1 LTVLAIA
8 TVAALAASAVF
19 AASTALLH
27 RSAGMVAKV
36 TAGKGVARFVVST
49 SVHPVWLAGM
59 VGQLVGFGLHALALH
74 DGPLTLVQPLM
85 VTEVVFALPLRQLL
99 EARRPRRSELAW
111 ATLLCCGLAGFL
123 AAATPAQ
130 GSPHT
135 PDPLP
140 TALTVALVS
149 SGMAICAYLGR
160 RAQGTWPAAMLG
172 VGAGL
177 GFAGTAG
184 ALKQVTVELNGGLA
198 LVFTS
203 WPVYALALA
212 GATGMLLTELAF
224 KAGPLSASL
233 PAMSTVDTVV
243 SLVIGVAVF
252 DEPFRLNAL
261 ALFGEVTGLVV
272 VVVGLA
278 GLAAVEGPRQ
288 PKPGAEQL
296 APGRPAD
303 EAREDAIRAT

>member
-1 LTVLAIA
+1 MSLLAIA
-8 TVAALAASAVF
+8 TLAALGASAVF

-27 RSAGMVAKV
+27 RSAGIVAKV
-36 TAGKGVARFVVST
+36 TAGKGTGRFVAST

-59 VGQLVGFGLHALALH
+59 VGQLAGFGLHAVALH

-99 EARRPRRSELAW
+99 EARRPRRRELCW
-111 ATLLCCGLAGFL
+111 ASLLCFGLAGFL
-123 AAATPAQ
+123 VAATPSQ

-140 TALTVALVS
+140 SALTVGLVGA
-149 SGMAICAYLGR
+149 GMALCAYLGR
-160 RAQGTWPAAMLG
+160 SAQGSWPAAVLG

-184 ALKQVTVELNGGLA
+184 ALKQVTVELSHGFGSI
-198 LVFTS
+198 FTS
-203 WPVYALALA
+203 WPVYALAAA
-212 GATGMLLTELAF
+212 GAAGMLLTELAF
-224 KAGPLSASL
+224 KAGPLSTSL

-252 DEPFRLNAL
+252 DEPFRVSAL

-278 GLAAVEGPRQ
+278 GLTAGEGWGPQ
-288 PKPGAEQL
+288 APKKPLKPGQAAESV
-296 APGRPAD
+296 PGTTLVGP
-303 EAREDAIRAT
+303 